1 VASWSDFESAQ
12 PAFASRVRV
21 LLASRKHLTMAT
33 LRRDGSPRIS
43 GTEVEF
49 ADGHLR
55 IGSMPGAVKALDL
68 RRDPRVAIHGPTDDP
83 PEANAVGW
91 KGEAKIAGTATEV
104 DSGSTAHRFLIDI
117 REAVIT
123 RLNERGDRLVVESWT
138 PDRGYGIIERE

>member
-1 VASWSDFESAQ
+1 VASWSAFESAE
-12 PAFASRVRV
+12 PEFASRVRA

-43 GTEVEF
+43 GTEIEF

-68 RRDPRVAIHGPTDDP
+68 RRDPRVAIHGPNDDP
-83 PEANAVGW
+83 PEANASAW

-104 DSGSTAHRFLIDI
+104 DSGSTAPRFLIDI

-123 RLNERGDRLVVESWT
+123 RLNDRGDRLVVESWT
-138 PDRGYGIIERE
+138 PDGGYRVLERE